1 MKTKPWAEATPG
13 EADMKIGFVGLG
25 IMGGRMA
32 HNLLAK
38 GHALT
43 VYNRTRAKADRLL
56 ASGAQWAKT
65 PAEAARDV
73 DVLFTMLS
81 TPEVVQ
87 GLAAEEDGFLAAMG
101 QGAIWVDCSTVNPS
115 FARWMAAVAGA
126 RGVRYLDAPVA
137 GTKGPA
143 QSGDLVFLVGGRDDD
158 LARVK
163 PLLACMGRKVIHLG
177 GAGQGAAMK
186 MLFNLL
192 LGSAMAAYAEAIAL
206 GKALG
211 FKAEMLGEILG
222 NAPVTAPFLQMKQA
236 LIAQGEFEAHF
247 PLRWMRKDLHLASQT
262 AYEQGL
268 ALPNLNLVKEI
279 YALAEMR
286 GLGDQDFA
294 AVYRMLAK
302 SVEMQS

>member
-1 MKTKPWAEATPG
+1 
-13 EADMKIGFVGLG
+13 MKIGFVGLG

-43 VYNRTRAKADRLL
+43 VYNRTRAKAERLL
-56 ASGAQWAKT
+56 ASGAQWAQT

-73 DVLFTMLS
+73 EVLFTMLS
-81 TPEVVQ
+81 TPEIVQ
-87 GLAAEEDGFLAAMG
+87 GLAAAEDGFLAALG

-115 FARWMAAVAGA
+115 FARGMAAAAEA
-126 RGVRYLDAPVA
+126 RGVRHLDAPVA

-143 QSGDLVFLVGGRDDD
+143 QSGDLVFLVGGRNED
-158 LARVK
+158 LVRVK
-163 PLLACMGRKVIHLG
+163 PLLECMGRKVIHLG

-192 LGSAMAAYAEAIAL
+192 LGSAMEAFAEALAL

-211 FKAEMLGEILG
+211 FETEVLGEILG
-222 NAPVTAPFLQMKQA
+222 GAPVTAPFLKMKQS
-236 LIAQGEFEAHF
+236 LIARGEFEAHF

-268 ALPNLNLVKEI
+268 ALPALNLVKEV
-279 YALAEMR
+279 YALAEQQ
-286 GLGDQDFA
+286 GWGDQDFA

-302 SVEMQS
+302 RAEMKS